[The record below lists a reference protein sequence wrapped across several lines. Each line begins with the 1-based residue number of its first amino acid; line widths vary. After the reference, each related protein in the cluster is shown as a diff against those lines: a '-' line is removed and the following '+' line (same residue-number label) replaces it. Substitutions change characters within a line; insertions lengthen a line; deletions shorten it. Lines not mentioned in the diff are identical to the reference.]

1 MQNGGCLRKDLAPCA
16 DALFRA
22 TQPPKLKKSGI
33 RNGPTWALT
42 AMLPLRF
49 AVSVKLGF
57 NHFCWHLC
65 FGSASARGKPFE
77 LASTS
82 KNGGSLCRQ
91 AFTLND
97 FKGIQLS
104 TPINPTLSLHC
115 PFSLVW
121 QQSVA
126 VGAL

>member
-1 MQNGGCLRKDLAPCA
+1 
-16 DALFRA
+16 
-22 TQPPKLKKSGI
+22 
-33 RNGPTWALT
+33 
-42 AMLPLRF
+42 MLPLRF

-65 FGSASARGKPFE
+65 LE
-77 LASTS
+77 VLALEG
-82 KNGGSLCRQ
+82 NLLSLLALPKMVAAFVDKR
-91 AFTLND
+91 FTLND